1 MKKWKTEVE
10 REKQAAGGKSG
21 AKPPGACSPAAH
33 ISIYSACDTL
43 AAKKA
48 ASASSAVT
56 PSTPATPTTSGG
68 GGKFSSDSRSA
79 KSDGVKIDYSGDK
92 TRDKCA
98 ELIYD
103 ALVFDSAACKLLAA
117 APPEILQAH
126 TIL

>member
-21 AKPPGACSPAAH
+21 AKPPGASSAATH
-33 ISIYSACDTL
+33 ISTHPTCAAT

-48 ASASSAVT
+48 ASTSSAVT
-56 PSTPATPTTSGG
+56 PSTPATPTTSAA
-68 GGKFSSDSRSA
+68 GGKFSDSRSA
-79 KSDGVKIDYSGDK
+79 KSDGLKIDYSGDK

-103 ALVFDSAACKLLAA
+103 ALVFDSGARKQLPRSSHC
-117 APPEILQAH
+117 PGDAH
-126 TIL
+126 ATP